1 MPAPP
6 RMTIWSFL
14 RFCLKW
20 NLLLIL
26 VAVVSLVLAQTG
38 HPFLPLLPPVVCG
51 ALFWRDAARISRA
64 LQGRIVRRVG
74 GNVERRRS
82 LKAMIVAAVATLAPG
97 YLLVFHG
104 HYAVLIL
111 LAVGAVAGLL
121 PPFAVRRSPWLVRAG
136 SPRGALS
143 PAAVRRR
150 AVSRLGRSSR
160 PRLNIRAFHAIRA
173 GAFPAKGTPV
183 RHRRCDQCNE
193 SRA

>member
-26 VAVVSLVLAQTG
+26 VAVVSLVLAQTR
-38 HPFLPLLPPVVCG
+38 HPFLALLPPVVCG

-104 HYAVLIL
+104 HYAALIL

-121 PPFAVRRSPWLVRAG
+121 RPFAVRHGWFEQGRL
-136 SPRGALS
+136 
-143 PAAVRRR
+143 AARFH
-150 AVSRLGRSSR
+150 R
-160 PRLNIRAFHAIRA
+160 PRFVDEQFRGSVDPA
-173 GAFPAKGTPV
+173 GRG
-183 RHRRCDQCNE
+183 
-193 SRA
+193 

>member
-14 RFCLKW
+14 WFCLKW

-38 HPFLPLLPPVVCG
+38 HPFLALLPPVVCG

-64 LQGRIVRRVG
+64 LQGRIVRRVD

-82 LKAMIVAAVATLAPG
+82 LKAMIGAAVATLAPG

-104 HYAVLIL
+104 HYAALIL
-111 LAVGAVAGLL
+111 WRWELSPVCFGRS
-121 PPFAVRRSPWLVRAG
+121 PFAMAG
-136 SPRGALS
+136 SSRVAS
-143 PAAVRRR
+143 RR
-150 AVSRLGRSSR
+150 AFTGRGSSTSGFAARSTR
-160 PRLNIRAFHAIRA
+160 PAEAEHPRCAFHAIRA